1 MNWLFFSIATA
12 LLWGTAELFYKKG
25 AQPDEKYSHLKI
37 SVWVGV
43 VMGAHAIYTLL
54 TQDIGYNPANLLI
67 YLPVSLFYIFSMTFS
82 YFGMRFLEESISDPI
97 ENTAGVIC
105 VLLFAIFMGDEFSAL
120 TWIAV
125 AVITLGV
132 VGVSY
137 IENRGETPRKKLLG
151 KKLAIVAFCMPF
163 VYALLDAF
171 GTFLDDAFFLVEDIA
186 NAPFVDVTE
195 ETIEA
200 VANPSYE
207 LPFALFALFMG
218 DEFSW
223 LTWLSV
229 GVITVGVVGV
239 SYLENHGET
248 TRKKNYGKALAIIS
262 FCMPFVYALL
272 DAFGTFLDDAFFL
285 IEDVASSPL
294 VDVTEE
300 TIEAVANTSYELTFA
315 LFALCLFIFMKS
327 KKVKFGSVPQHK
339 DKILA
344 AVFETA
350 GQFTYVYALGGVDAV
365 AAPILSSV
373 CVVSLLLSRIFLKEK
388 LSWKTYAFIAVV
400 IVGILLLAVSEEL

>member
-1 MNWLFFSIATA
+1 MSWLFFSIATA
-12 LLWGTAELFYKKG
+12 VLWGTAELFYKKG
-25 AQPDEKYSHLKI
+25 ARPDEKYSHLKI

-43 VMGAHAIYTLL
+43 VMGIHAIYTLL
-54 TQDIGYNPANLLI
+54 TQDIGYNPVNLLI

-105 VLLFAIFMGDEFSAL
+105 VLLFSIFMGDEFSLL

-125 AVITLGV
+125 AVITVGV

-137 IENRGETPRKKLLG
+137 VENHGETQRKKNLG

-186 NAPFVDVTE
+186 DAPF
-195 ETIEA
+195 
-200 VANPSYE
+200 
-207 LPFALFALFMG
+207 
-218 DEFSW
+218 
-223 LTWLSV
+223 
-229 GVITVGVVGV
+229 
-239 SYLENHGET
+239 
-248 TRKKNYGKALAIIS
+248 
-262 FCMPFVYALL
+262 
-272 DAFGTFLDDAFFL
+272 
-285 IEDVASSPL
+285 

-315 LFALCLFIFMKS
+315 LFALGLFIFMKS
-327 KKVKFGSVPQHK
+327 KKVKFGPVPQHK

-388 LSWKTYAFIAVV
+388 LNWKTYAFIAVV
-400 IVGILLLAVSEEL
+400 IVGILLLAVAEEL

>member
-1 MNWLFFSIATA
+1 MSWLFFSIATA
-12 LLWGTAELFYKKG
+12 VLWGAAELFYKKG
-25 AQPDEKYSHLKI
+25 AMPNEKYSHLKI
-37 SVWVGV
+37 CVWVGI
-43 VMGAHAIYTLL
+43 VMGAHAVFTQL
-54 TQDIGYNPANLLI
+54 TQDIGYNPVNI
-67 YLPVSLFYIFSMTFS
+67 IRYLPVSLFYIISMAFS

-105 VLLFAIFMGDEFSAL
+105 VLLFA
-120 TWIAV
+120 
-125 AVITLGV
+125 
-132 VGVSY
+132 
-137 IENRGETPRKKLLG
+137 
-151 KKLAIVAFCMPF
+151 
-163 VYALLDAF
+163 
-171 GTFLDDAFFLVEDIA
+171 
-186 NAPFVDVTE
+186 
-195 ETIEA
+195 
-200 VANPSYE
+200 
-207 LPFALFALFMG
+207 LFMG

-229 GVITVGVVGV
+229 GIITVGVVGV
-239 SYLENHGET
+239 SYLENRGET
-248 TRKKNYGKALAIIS
+248 TRKKTYGKTLAIIS
-262 FCMPFVYALL
+262 FCMPFLYALL

-327 KKVKFGSVPQHK
+327 KKVKFGPVPQHK

-388 LSWKTYAFIAVV
+388 LNWKTYAFITVV
-400 IVGILLLAVSEEL
+400 IVGILLLAISEEL

>member
-1 MNWLFFSIATA
+1 MPWLFFSVATA
-12 LLWGTAELFYKKG
+12 VLWGTAELFYKKG
-25 AQPDEKYSHLKI
+25 AQPNEKYSHLKI
-37 SVWVGV
+37 CVWVGV
-43 VMGAHAIYTLL
+43 VMGAHAIFTLL
-54 TQDIGYNPANLLI
+54 TQDINYNPVNI
-67 YLPVSLFYIFSMTFS
+67 IRYLPVSLFYIISMAFS

-120 TWIAV
+120 TWISV
-125 AVITLGV
+125 GVITVGV

-137 IENRGETPRKKLLG
+137 LENRGETTRKKTYG
-151 KKLAIVAFCMPF
+151 KALAVISFIMPF
-163 VYALLDAF
+163 LYALLDAF

-186 NAPFVDVTE
+186 AT
-195 ETIEA
+195 
-200 VANPSYE
+200 
-207 LPFALFALFMG
+207 
-218 DEFSW
+218 
-223 LTWLSV
+223 
-229 GVITVGVVGV
+229 
-239 SYLENHGET
+239 
-248 TRKKNYGKALAIIS
+248 
-262 FCMPFVYALL
+262 
-272 DAFGTFLDDAFFL
+272 
-285 IEDVASSPL
+285 PL

-300 TIEAVANTSYELTFA
+300 TIEAVANTSYELAFA

-373 CVVSLLLSRIFLKEK
+373 CVVSLLLSRIILKEK
-388 LSWKTYAFIAVV
+388 LTWKTYAFIAVV
-400 IVGILLLAVSEEL
+400 IIGILLLAVAEEL

>member
-1 MNWLFFSIATA
+1 MSWLFFSIATA

-25 AQPDEKYSHLKI
+25 ALPNEKYSHLKI
-37 SVWVGV
+37 CVWVGV
-43 VMGAHAIYTLL
+43 VMGAHAIFTLL
-54 TQDIGYNPANLLI
+54 TQDIDYNPINLLI
-67 YLPVSLFYIFSMTFS
+67 YLPVSLFYIISMAFS

-105 VLLFAIFMGDEFSAL
+105 TLLFVIFLQEEISPL
-120 TWIAV
+120 TWV
-125 AVITLGV
+125 AIGIITVGVLGV
-132 VGVSY
+132 SFL
-137 IENRGETPRKKLLG
+137 ENHGDTPRKKNLG

-200 VANPSYE
+200 VAN
-207 LPFALFALFMG
+207 
-218 DEFSW
+218 
-223 LTWLSV
+223 
-229 GVITVGVVGV
+229 
-239 SYLENHGET
+239 
-248 TRKKNYGKALAIIS
+248 
-262 FCMPFVYALL
+262 
-272 DAFGTFLDDAFFL
+272 
-285 IEDVASSPL
+285 
-294 VDVTEE
+294 
-300 TIEAVANTSYELTFA
+300 TSYELTFA
-315 LFALCLFIFMKS
+315 LFALGLFIFMKV
-327 KKVKFGSVPQHK
+327 KKVKFGPVPQHK

-350 GQFTYVYALGGVDAV
+350 GQFTYVYALGGVDAI

>member
-1 MNWLFFSIATA
+1 MSWLFFAIGTA
-12 LLWGTAELFYKKG
+12 ILWGTAELFYKKG
-25 AQPDEKYSHLKI
+25 ARPDEKYSHLKI
-37 SVWVGV
+37 CIWVGI
-43 VMGAHAIYTLL
+43 VMGLHAVFTLL
-54 TQDIGYNPANLLI
+54 TQDINYNPINLI
-67 YLPVSLFYIFSMTFS
+67 RYLPVSLFYIISMAFS

-105 VLLFAIFMGDEFSAL
+105 VLLFAIFMGDTFSPL

-125 AVITLGV
+125 AVIAVGV
-132 VGVSY
+132 IGVSY
-137 IENRGETPRKKLLG
+137 LENRGETPRKKNYGKLL
-151 KKLAIVAFCMPF
+151 AVVAFIMPF
-163 VYALLDAF
+163 LYALLDAF

-186 NAPFVDVTE
+186 ETPLVGVTE
-195 ETIEA
+195 
-200 VANPSYE
+200 
-207 LPFALFALFMG
+207 
-218 DEFSW
+218 D
-223 LTWLSV
+223 
-229 GVITVGVVGV
+229 
-239 SYLENHGET
+239 
-248 TRKKNYGKALAIIS
+248 
-262 FCMPFVYALL
+262 
-272 DAFGTFLDDAFFL
+272 
-285 IEDVASSPL
+285 
-294 VDVTEE
+294 

-315 LFALCLFIFMKS
+315 LFALGLFIFLKA

-400 IVGILLLAVSEEL
+400 IVGILLLAVAEEL

>member
-1 MNWLFFSIATA
+1 MSWLFFSVATA

-37 SVWVGV
+37 CVWVGI
-43 VMGAHAIYTLL
+43 VMGAHAIFTLL
-54 TQDIGYNPANLLI
+54 TQDIGYNPQNLLV
-67 YLPVSLFYIFSMTFS
+67 YLPVSAFYIISMAFS

-105 VLLFAIFMGDEFSAL
+105 VLLFAIFMGDEFSLL

-125 AVITLGV
+125 GIITVGV
-132 VGVSY
+132 VGVSFL
-137 IENRGETPRKKLLG
+137 ENNGETPRKKKLG
-151 KKLAIVAFCMPF
+151 KKLAIISFCMPF

-186 NAPFVDVTE
+186 ST
-195 ETIEA
+195 
-200 VANPSYE
+200 
-207 LPFALFALFMG
+207 
-218 DEFSW
+218 
-223 LTWLSV
+223 
-229 GVITVGVVGV
+229 
-239 SYLENHGET
+239 
-248 TRKKNYGKALAIIS
+248 
-262 FCMPFVYALL
+262 
-272 DAFGTFLDDAFFL
+272 
-285 IEDVASSPL
+285 PL

-315 LFALCLFIFMKS
+315 LFALGLFIFMKA
-327 KKVKFGSVPQHK
+327 KKVKFGPIPQHK
-339 DKILA
+339 DKFLA

-373 CVVSLLLSRIFLKEK
+373 SVVSLLLSRIFLKEK

-400 IVGILLLAVSEEL
+400 IVGILLLAVAEEL

>member
-1 MNWLFFSIATA
+1 MSWLFFSVATA

-25 AQPDEKYSHLKI
+25 AQPNEKYSHLKI
-37 SVWVGV
+37 CIWVGI
-43 VMGAHAIYTLL
+43 VMGAHAIFTLL
-54 TQDIGYNPANLLI
+54 TQDIGYNPVNLLI
-67 YLPVSLFYIFSMTFS
+67 YLPVSLFYIISMAFS

-105 VLLFAIFMGDEFSAL
+105 VLLFAIFMGDEFSLL

-125 AVITLGV
+125 GVITVGV

-137 IENRGETPRKKLLG
+137 MENAGETPRKKTYG
-151 KKLAIVAFCMPF
+151 KKLAIVAFIMPF
-163 VYALLDAF
+163 LYALLDAF

-186 NAPFVDVTE
+186 ST
-195 ETIEA
+195 
-200 VANPSYE
+200 
-207 LPFALFALFMG
+207 
-218 DEFSW
+218 
-223 LTWLSV
+223 
-229 GVITVGVVGV
+229 
-239 SYLENHGET
+239 
-248 TRKKNYGKALAIIS
+248 
-262 FCMPFVYALL
+262 
-272 DAFGTFLDDAFFL
+272 
-285 IEDVASSPL
+285 PL

-315 LFALCLFIFMKS
+315 LFALCLFLFMKH

-350 GQFTYVYALGGVDAV
+350 GQFTYVYALGGVDAI

-373 CVVSLLLSRIFLKEK
+373 CIVSLLLSRIFLKEK
-388 LSWKTYAFIAVV
+388 LSWKTYIFIGIV
-400 IVGILLLAVSEEL
+400 IVGILLLAISEEL

>member
-1 MNWLFFSIATA
+1 MSWLFFSVATA

-25 AQPDEKYSHLKI
+25 AQPNEKYSHLKI
-37 SVWVGV
+37 CVWVGV
-43 VMGAHAIYTLL
+43 VMGAHAIFTLL
-54 TQDIGYNPANLLI
+54 TQDIGYNPVNLLV
-67 YLPVSLFYIFSMTFS
+67 YLPVSLFYIISMAFS

-105 VLLFAIFMGDEFSAL
+105 VLLFAIIMGDEFSVL

-125 AVITLGV
+125 GVITVGV

-137 IENRGETPRKKLLG
+137 LENKGETPRKKTYG
-151 KKLAIVAFCMPF
+151 KKLAVVAFIMPF
-163 VYALLDAF
+163 LYALLDAF

-200 VANPSYE
+200 VAN
-207 LPFALFALFMG
+207 
-218 DEFSW
+218 
-223 LTWLSV
+223 
-229 GVITVGVVGV
+229 
-239 SYLENHGET
+239 
-248 TRKKNYGKALAIIS
+248 
-262 FCMPFVYALL
+262 
-272 DAFGTFLDDAFFL
+272 
-285 IEDVASSPL
+285 
-294 VDVTEE
+294 
-300 TIEAVANTSYELTFA
+300 TSYELTFA
-315 LFALCLFIFMKS
+315 LFALCLFIFMKA
-327 KKVKFGSVPQHK
+327 KKVTFGPIPQHK

-388 LSWKTYAFIAVV
+388 LSWKTYAFIGIV
-400 IVGILLLAVSEEL
+400 IVGILLLAVAEEL

>member
-1 MNWLFFSIATA
+1 MSWLFFSVATA

-25 AQPDEKYSHLKI
+25 ARPDEKYSHLKI
-37 SVWVGV
+37 CVWVGV
-43 VMGAHAIYTLL
+43 VMGAHAVFTLL
-54 TQDIGYNPANLLI
+54 TQNIGYNPVNLLI
-67 YLPVSLFYIFSMTFS
+67 YLPVSAFYIISMAFS

-105 VLLFAIFMGDEFSAL
+105 VLLFAIFMGDEFSLL

-125 AVITLGV
+125 GVITVGV

-137 IENRGETPRKKLLG
+137 MENAGETPRKKTYG
-151 KKLAIVAFCMPF
+151 KKLAIVAFIMPF
-163 VYALLDAF
+163 LYALLDAF

-200 VANPSYE
+200 VAN
-207 LPFALFALFMG
+207 
-218 DEFSW
+218 
-223 LTWLSV
+223 
-229 GVITVGVVGV
+229 
-239 SYLENHGET
+239 
-248 TRKKNYGKALAIIS
+248 
-262 FCMPFVYALL
+262 
-272 DAFGTFLDDAFFL
+272 
-285 IEDVASSPL
+285 
-294 VDVTEE
+294 
-300 TIEAVANTSYELTFA
+300 TSYELTFA
-315 LFALCLFIFMKS
+315 LFALGLFIFMKA
-327 KKVKFGSVPQHK
+327 KKVKFGPVPQHK

-350 GQFTYVYALGGVDAV
+350 GQFTYVYALGGIDAI

-400 IVGILLLAVSEEL
+400 IFGILLLAVAEEL

>member
-1 MNWLFFSIATA
+1 MSWLFFSVATA

-25 AQPDEKYSHLKI
+25 ARPDEKYSHLKI
-37 SVWVGV
+37 CVWVGI
-43 VMGAHAIYTLL
+43 VMGAHAIFTLL
-54 TQDIGYNPANLLI
+54 TQDINYNPVNLLI
-67 YLPVSLFYIFSMTFS
+67 YLPVSLFYIISMAFS

-105 VLLFAIFMGDEFSAL
+105 VLLFAIFMGDEFSLL

-125 AVITLGV
+125 GVITVGV

-137 IENRGETPRKKLLG
+137 MENAGETPRKKTYG
-151 KKLAIVAFCMPF
+151 KKLAIVAFIMPF
-163 VYALLDAF
+163 LYALLDAV

-186 NAPFVDVTE
+186 NAPF
-195 ETIEA
+195 
-200 VANPSYE
+200 
-207 LPFALFALFMG
+207 
-218 DEFSW
+218 
-223 LTWLSV
+223 
-229 GVITVGVVGV
+229 
-239 SYLENHGET
+239 
-248 TRKKNYGKALAIIS
+248 
-262 FCMPFVYALL
+262 
-272 DAFGTFLDDAFFL
+272 
-285 IEDVASSPL
+285 

-327 KKVKFGSVPQHK
+327 KKVKFGPVPQHK

-388 LSWKTYAFIAVV
+388 LNWKTYAFITVV
-400 IVGILLLAVSEEL
+400 IVGILLLAVAEEL

>member
-1 MNWLFFSIATA
+1 MSWLFFSIATA
-12 LLWGTAELFYKKG
+12 VLWGTAELFYKKG
-25 AQPDEKYSHLKI
+25 ARPDEKYSHLKI

-43 VMGAHAIYTLL
+43 VMGIHAIYTLL
-54 TQDIGYNPANLLI
+54 TQDIGYNPVNLLI

-105 VLLFAIFMGDEFSAL
+105 VLLFSIFMGDEFSLL

-125 AVITLGV
+125 AVITVGV

-137 IENRGETPRKKLLG
+137 VENHGETQRKKNLG

-163 VYALLDAF
+163 VYAFLDAF

-186 NAPFVDVTE
+186 DAPF
-195 ETIEA
+195 
-200 VANPSYE
+200 
-207 LPFALFALFMG
+207 
-218 DEFSW
+218 
-223 LTWLSV
+223 
-229 GVITVGVVGV
+229 
-239 SYLENHGET
+239 
-248 TRKKNYGKALAIIS
+248 
-262 FCMPFVYALL
+262 
-272 DAFGTFLDDAFFL
+272 
-285 IEDVASSPL
+285 

-315 LFALCLFIFMKS
+315 LFALGLFIFMKA
-327 KKVKFGSVPQHK
+327 KKVKFGPVPQHK

-344 AVFETA
+344 AGFETA

-400 IVGILLLAVSEEL
+400 IIGILLLAVAEEL

>member
-1 MNWLFFSIATA
+1 MSWLFFSIATA

-25 AQPDEKYSHLKI
+25 AQPNEKYSHLKI
-37 SVWVGV
+37 CVWVGI
-43 VMGAHAIYTLL
+43 VMGAHAIFTLL
-54 TQDIGYNPANLLI
+54 TQDINYNPVNLLI
-67 YLPVSLFYIFSMTFS
+67 YLPVSAFYIISMAFS

-120 TWIAV
+120 TWV
-125 AVITLGV
+125 AIGIITIGVLGV
-132 VGVSY
+132 SFL
-137 IENRGETPRKKLLG
+137 ENHGETTRKKTYG
-151 KKLAIVAFCMPF
+151 KTLAVVAFCMPF
-163 VYALLDAF
+163 VYALLDAV

-200 VANPSYE
+200 VAN
-207 LPFALFALFMG
+207 
-218 DEFSW
+218 
-223 LTWLSV
+223 
-229 GVITVGVVGV
+229 
-239 SYLENHGET
+239 
-248 TRKKNYGKALAIIS
+248 
-262 FCMPFVYALL
+262 
-272 DAFGTFLDDAFFL
+272 
-285 IEDVASSPL
+285 
-294 VDVTEE
+294 
-300 TIEAVANTSYELTFA
+300 TSYELTFA
-315 LFALCLFIFMKS
+315 LFALGLFIFMKA
-327 KKVKFGSVPQHK
+327 KKVKFGPVPQHK

-350 GQFTYVYALGGVDAV
+350 GQFTYVYALGGVDAI

-400 IVGILLLAVSEEL
+400 IFGILLLAVAEEL

>member
-1 MNWLFFSIATA
+1 MSWLFFSIATA

-25 AQPDEKYSHLKI
+25 AQPNEKYSHLKI
-37 SVWVGV
+37 CVWVGV
-43 VMGAHAIYTLL
+43 VMGAHAIFTLL
-54 TQDIGYNPANLLI
+54 TQDINYNPMNLLI
-67 YLPVSLFYIFSMTFS
+67 YLPVSLFYIISMAFS

-120 TWIAV
+120 TWV
-125 AVITLGV
+125 AVGVITVGV

-137 IENRGETPRKKLLG
+137 LENHGETPRKKNLG
-151 KKLAIVAFCMPF
+151 KKLAIVSFCMPF
-163 VYALLDAF
+163 LYALLDAF

-195 ETIEA
+195 ET
-200 VANPSYE
+200 
-207 LPFALFALFMG
+207 M
-218 DEFSW
+218 
-223 LTWLSV
+223 
-229 GVITVGVVGV
+229 
-239 SYLENHGET
+239 
-248 TRKKNYGKALAIIS
+248 
-262 FCMPFVYALL
+262 
-272 DAFGTFLDDAFFL
+272 
-285 IEDVASSPL
+285 
-294 VDVTEE
+294 
-300 TIEAVANTSYELTFA
+300 EAVANTSYELTFA
-315 LFALCLFIFMKS
+315 LFALGLFIFMKA
-327 KKVKFGSVPQHK
+327 KKVKFGPVPQHK

-400 IVGILLLAVSEEL
+400 IVGILLLAVAEEL